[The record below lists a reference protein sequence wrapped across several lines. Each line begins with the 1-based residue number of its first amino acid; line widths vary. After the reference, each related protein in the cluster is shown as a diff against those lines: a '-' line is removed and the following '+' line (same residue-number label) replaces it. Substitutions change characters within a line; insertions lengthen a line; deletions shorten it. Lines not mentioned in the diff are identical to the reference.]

1 MTTEEKIIR
10 KSIIKINKRLHDI
23 NVILDAAPLLEIIE
37 IRKEAQDFL
46 IANPTIDQRTSE
58 QALYKMN
65 ELSKKEKEMF
75 EIANKQKN
83 SVHLIDEKV
92 KLTMELGDLKNR
104 LFYIEMKK

>member
-10 KSIIKINKRLHDI
+10 KSIEKINKRLHDI

-46 IANPTIDQRTSE
+46 NANPTIDQRTSK
-58 QALYKMN
+58 QALYKIN

-83 SVHLIDEKV
+83 TVKMLEEKT
-92 KLTMELGDLKNR
+92 KLTMELSDLKNR
-104 LFYIEMKK
+104 LFFIEMRK

>member
-10 KSIIKINKRLHDI
+10 KSIEKINKRLHDI
-23 NVILDAAPLLEIIE
+23 DIILNTAPLLEIIE
-37 IRKEAQDFL
+37 IRKEAQNFL
-46 IANPTIDQRTSE
+46 DTNPTFDQRTSV
-58 QALYKMN
+58 QALNKIKK
-65 ELSKKEKEMF
+65 LSKKEKEMF
-75 EIANKQKN
+75 EIADKQKN